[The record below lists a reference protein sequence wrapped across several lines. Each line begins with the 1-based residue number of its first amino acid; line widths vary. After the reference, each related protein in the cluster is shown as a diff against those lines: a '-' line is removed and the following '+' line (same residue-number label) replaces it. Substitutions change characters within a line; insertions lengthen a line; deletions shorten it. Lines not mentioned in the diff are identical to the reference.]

1 MSYLGYFSI
10 SFEKIT
16 FYTEILTLKSW
27 IVDCFTR
34 FTREKHHKTTFLVK
48 RSWVK
53 SNSEHALL
61 GLNVFPWSLTL
72 TELTQY
78 VKLNFEKKKWSKFF
92 STISGL
98 SQKLHFFPNFSKKK
112 FKKISKNFQ
121 KKIQKIFKNFFV
133 PKKNSGCSELKRTQI
148 TYIWY
153 YRSIFKKFLKIYFL
167 FNFEETF
174 FVS

>member
-1 MSYLGYFSI
+1 MFPKLVTSNKLKWQIRLKICIFFHNS
-10 SFEKIT
+10 EK
-16 FYTEILTLKSW
+16 
-27 IVDCFTR
+27 DCQTNFL
-34 FTREKHHKTTFLVK
+34 HK
-48 RSWVK
+48 RRWVK

-153 YRSIFKKFLKIYFL
+153 YRSIFKNFLKIYFL